1 MLSHKTR
8 RGLVL
13 LAAVAGG
20 ALLVLARNGVPP
32 PRQWPAAQGQMVC
45 GTGVA
50 LCGVLTLQTGLGE
63 GVYSHPTPS
72 VHGLWPEVAPY
83 GTSECAKPTISTA
96 DPRRVVQC
104 YGATGEGTAHIIEFE
119 THEWEK
125 HGECAGVRD
134 ARAYLT
140 TICGLAEQPLQA
152 MTAARKAGGG
162 LDSARRA
169 VMGLGLEIFAVDEQ
183 HSQLLLSA
191 CSDGDTWTLSPVEK
205 FPEAC
210 GRSTRRWRRPLW
222 AVLVALALVFYVLVR
237 AGTDPPPAPETKPPA
252 GLTKQQL
259 ALLEAGDKPSTGE
272 KPSPPSSTTT
282 WSEIAPPSVSSSESW
297 AEVEAVA
304 PAPTLAGV
312 DREPEDIN
320 KQRELFQQ
328 IQKRAQ
334 AIPAKPS
341 FTPMDAAA
349 HKAAHELQQR
359 LWPRNGWPKD
369 LSVEERTAFSHKI
382 YRIKQE
388 ELGVLVAKL
397 DAMCPDAIDKTT
409 KEEIEISIDMI
420 DAHTFRELDRYVREC
435 LAKKPRI
442 LTALDMMQ

>member
-1 MLSHKTR
+1 M
-8 RGLVL
+8 
-13 LAAVAGG
+13 
-20 ALLVLARNGVPP
+20 PP

-45 GTGVA
+45 GDGVE

-83 GTSECAKPTISTA
+83 GTSECAKPSLSTA

-104 YGATGEGTAHIIEFE
+104 YGATGEGTAHIVEFE

-237 AGTDPPPAPETKPPA
+237 AGTDPPPPPSEKKEPPA

-282 WSEIAPPSVSSSESW
+282 WSEVAPPSVSSSESW

-304 PAPTLAGV
+304 PVPTLA
-312 DREPEDIN
+312 EPS
-320 KQRELFQQ
+320 L
-328 IQKRAQ
+328 
-334 AIPAKPS
+334 
-341 FTPMDAAA
+341 
-349 HKAAHELQQR
+349 
-359 LWPRNGWPKD
+359 
-369 LSVEERTAFSHKI
+369 EEKTAFSHNV

-388 ELGVLVAKL
+388 ELGVLVEKL
-397 DAMCPDAIDKTT
+397 DAMCPDAIDNITT
-409 KEEIEISIDMI
+409 EELDINIEKI
-420 DAHTFRELDRYVREC
+420 DARTFRELNRYVNEC
-435 LAKKPRI
+435 LAGKRARPPKGT
-442 LTALDMMQ
+442 TANPLDMMQ

>member
-45 GTGVA
+45 GDGVA
-50 LCGVLTLQTGLGE
+50 LCGVLTLQTGLGQ
-63 GVYSHPTPS
+63 GAYQHPTPS

-83 GTSECAKPTISTA
+83 GTSECAKPSLSTA

-104 YGATGEGTAHIIEFE
+104 YGATGEGTAHIVEFE

-140 TICGLAEQPLQA
+140 TVCGLAEQPLQA
-152 MTAARKAGGG
+152 MTAARTAGGG
-162 LDSARRA
+162 LDAARRA

-237 AGTDPPPAPETKPPA
+237 AGTDVPPVVKNTCDEEPPA
-252 GLTKQQL
+252 LTKQKL

-272 KPSPPSSTTT
+272 KPSPPSST
-282 WSEIAPPSVSSSESW
+282 WSEVAPPSVSSAESW
-297 AEVEAVA
+297 AEVSVA
-304 PAPTLAGV
+304 PAPDDGEA
-312 DREPEDIN
+312 DEPDEPTH
-320 KQRELFQQ
+320 
-328 IQKRAQ
+328 
-334 AIPAKPS
+334 IPDVAEK
-341 FTPMDAAA
+341 T
-349 HKAAHELQQR
+349 R
-359 LWPRNGWPKD
+359 
-369 LSVEERTAFSHKI
+369 FSHAI
-382 YRIKQE
+382 YRMTPE
-388 ELGVLVAKL
+388 EMGVLLEKIDRL
-397 DAMCPDAIDKTT
+397 CPDAIDKNT
-409 KEEIEISIDMI
+409 KEEIEINIDKI
-420 DAHTFRELDRYVREC
+420 DARTFRELDRYVREC
-435 LAKKPRI
+435 LAKKNSRLYGHLHGPKG
-442 LTALDMMQ
+442 TTTNPLDMMQ

>member
-20 ALLVLARNGVPP
+20 ALLVLARRGVPP
-32 PRQWPAAQGQMVC
+32 PRQWPAAQGQMIC
-45 GTGVA
+45 GDGVA
-50 LCGVLTLQTGLGE
+50 LCGVLTLQTGLGQ
-63 GVYSHPTPS
+63 GAYSHPTPS

-96 DPRRVVQC
+96 DPRRVVEC
-104 YGATGEGTAHIIEFE
+104 YGATGEGAAHIIQFE

-140 TICGLAEQPLQA
+140 TVCGLAEQPLQA
-152 MTAARKAGGG
+152 MTAARTAGGG
-162 LDSARRA
+162 LDAARRA

-237 AGTDPPPAPETKPPA
+237 AGTDVPPVVKNTCDEEPPA
-252 GLTKQQL
+252 LTKQKL

-272 KPSPPSSTTT
+272 KPSPPSST
-282 WSEIAPPSVSSSESW
+282 WSEVAPPSVSSAESW
-297 AEVEAVA
+297 AEVSVA
-304 PAPTLAGV
+304 PAPDDGEA
-312 DREPEDIN
+312 DEPDEPTH
-320 KQRELFQQ
+320 
-328 IQKRAQ
+328 
-334 AIPAKPS
+334 IPDVAEK
-341 FTPMDAAA
+341 T
-349 HKAAHELQQR
+349 R
-359 LWPRNGWPKD
+359 
-369 LSVEERTAFSHKI
+369 FSHAI
-382 YRIKQE
+382 YRMTPE
-388 ELGVLVAKL
+388 EMGVLLEKIDRL
-397 DAMCPDAIDKTT
+397 CPDAIDKNTM
-409 KEEIEISIDMI
+409 EEIEINIDKI
-420 DAHTFRELDRYVREC
+420 DARTFRELDRYVREC
-435 LAKKPRI
+435 LAKKNSRLYGHLHGPKG
-442 LTALDMMQ
+442 TTTNPLDMMQ

>member
-20 ALLVLARNGVPP
+20 ALLVLARRGVPP

-45 GTGVA
+45 GEGVA
-50 LCGVLTLQTGLGE
+50 LCGVLTLQTGLGQ
-63 GVYSHPTPS
+63 GAYQHPTPS

-83 GTSECAKPTISTA
+83 GTSECTKPSLSTA

-104 YGATGEGTAHIIEFE
+104 YDATGEGTSHIIQFE

-140 TICGLAEQPLQA
+140 TVCGLAEQPLQA
-152 MTAARKAGGG
+152 MTAARTAGGG
-162 LDSARRA
+162 LDAARRA

-210 GRSTRRWRRPLW
+210 GKRVAARSRPLW
-222 AVLVALALVFYVLVR
+222 AVVAALALVFYVLVR
-237 AGTDPPPAPETKPPA
+237 AGTDPPPAAETKEPPA
-252 GLTKQQL
+252 LTTQQL
-259 ALLEAGDKPSTGE
+259 ALLEAGDKPSTGCDE
-272 KPSPPSSTTT
+272 KPSPPSST
-282 WSEIAPPSVSSSESW
+282 WSEVAPPSVSSAESW

-304 PAPTLAGV
+304 PVLTLAGV
-312 DREPEDIN
+312 N
-320 KQRELFQQ
+320 
-328 IQKRAQ
+328 
-334 AIPAKPS
+334 PAKPS

-349 HKAAHELQQR
+349 HKAAYALQQR
-359 LWPRNGWPKD
+359 LWSG
-369 LSVEERTAFSHKI
+369 VEERMAFSHKV

-388 ELGVLVAKL
+388 ELGVLVEKL
-397 DAMCPDAIDKTT
+397 DAMCPDAIVKVT
-409 KEEIEISIDMI
+409 KEEIDIKIDKI
-420 DAHTFRELDRYVREC
+420 DVRTFRELDRYVNEC
-435 LAKKPRI
+435 LAKK
-442 LTALDMMQ
+442 

>member
-20 ALLVLARNGVPP
+20 ALLVLARNNMPP

-45 GTGVA
+45 GAGVA
-50 LCGVLTLQTGLGE
+50 LCGVLTLQTGLGQ
-63 GVYSHPTPS
+63 GAYSHPTPS

-83 GTSECAKPTISTA
+83 GTSECAKPSLSTA

-104 YGATGEGTAHIIEFE
+104 YDATGEGTSHIIQFE

-140 TICGLAEQPLQA
+140 TVCGLAEQPLQA

-210 GRSTRRWRRPLW
+210 GSQRTARSRPIW
-222 AVLVALALVFYVLVR
+222 AVVCALALVFYVLVR
-237 AGTDPPPAPETKPPA
+237 AGTDVPPVVKNTCDEEPPA
-252 GLTKQQL
+252 LTKQQL
-259 ALLEAGDKPSTGE
+259 ALLEAGDKPSTGCDE
-272 KPSPPSSTTT
+272 KPSPPSST
-282 WSEIAPPSVSSSESW
+282 WSEVAPPSVSSAESW

-304 PAPTLAGV
+304 PDLTP
-312 DREPEDIN
+312 
-320 KQRELFQQ
+320 
-328 IQKRAQ
+328 
-334 AIPAKPS
+334 IP
-341 FTPMDAAA
+341 
-349 HKAAHELQQR
+349 
-359 LWPRNGWPKD
+359 D
-369 LSVEERTAFSHKI
+369 LMEKTRFSHAI
-382 YRIKQE
+382 YHITPE
-388 ELGVLVAKL
+388 EMCVVVEKL
-397 DAMCPDAIDKTT
+397 DGMCPDAIDKSTS
-409 KEEIEISIDMI
+409 EEIEISIDKI
-420 DAHTFRELDRYVREC
+420 DARTFHELDRYVREC

-442 LTALDMMQ
+442 LTALDRMQ